1 VKCAKKQKKA
11 VERKKKG
18 LDRASIVRD
27 GRLRRLDLTELLVSV
42 TQSELAEP

>member
-1 VKCAKKQKKA
+1 MVKCAKKKKKA

-27 GRLRRLDLTELLVSV
+27 GRFPRLIRHLVWD
-42 TQSELAEP
+42 TAAEPLTAS

>member
-1 VKCAKKQKKA
+1 MVKCAKKKKKA

-27 GRLRRLDLTELLVSV
+27 GRLPSV
-42 TQSELAEP
+42 NLPKHAKGPD